1 MPLSSWVAAF
11 GLRLSPVNEGLSST
25 HHERWM
31 LRVLAA
37 IQFTNIV
44 DFMVMMPLGPQ
55 LTALFAISDAQF
67 GLLVSAYT
75 FASAGSGLLAA
86 GFVNRFERRRSLLVV
101 YAGFALGTL
110 ACALAPSYTA
120 LLVARAVAGAFGG
133 VLSAQVQTVV
143 ADAVPYAR
151 RGSAMG
157 TVMGGF
163 ALATIAGVPGALWLA
178 QRWDWH
184 APFFAIAIV
193 ALPIAIAAAR
203 MVPRLDEHL
212 RAPRSSLLGTLRKVL
227 ADANH
232 LRAMTLMACTLGAS
246 FFVLPYLTIYLATNA
261 GVALADVPLIYLAGG
276 IATFVTSRLWGR
288 LADRIG
294 KVPVYRVVVVGAACA
309 LLAVTHW
316 PAWPLAATLML
327 TTAVFVFVSG
337 RLVPGMAIVQQAAQ
351 PALRGTFL
359 SLSGA
364 VQSGSMGAASFLG
377 GLLIGRD
384 GAGQL
389 TGYGWN
395 GWAAVALSAV
405 CVVLVGRVVVRG
417 SAAVATAPSASASP
431 SALPSP
437 SPSTEPR

>member
-1 MPLSSWVAAF
+1 
-11 GLRLSPVNEGLSST
+11 VNEPPTSPRS
-25 HHERWM
+25 ERWM

-75 FASAGSGLLAA
+75 LSSAASGLLAA
-86 GFVNRFERRRSLLVV
+86 GFVDRFERRTTLLVS

-110 ACALAPSYTA
+110 GCALAPGYAT
-120 LLVARAVAGAFGG
+120 LLIARAIAGAFGG

-163 ALATIAGVPGALWLA
+163 ALATIVGVPGALWLA

-193 ALPIAIAAAR
+193 ALPIALAAAR
-203 MVPRLDEHL
+203 AVPLLDEHL
-212 RAPRSSLLGTLRKVL
+212 RAPRRSTLGTLRLVL
-227 ADANH
+227 ADSNH
-232 LRAMTLMACTLGAS
+232 LRAFALMACTLGAS

-261 GVALADVPLIYLAGG
+261 RVALADVPLVYLAGG
-276 IATFVTSRLWGR
+276 VATFVTSRLWGR

-294 KVPVYRVVVVGAACA
+294 KVPVYRGVVVGAAAA

-316 PAWPLAATLML
+316 PAWPLAATLVL

-337 RLVPGMAIVQQAAQ
+337 RLVPGMAIVGQAAQ

-359 SLSGA
+359 SLNGA
-364 VQSGSMGAASFLG
+364 VQSASMGTASFLG

-384 GAGQL
+384 GAGQM

-395 GWAAVALSAV
+395 GWAAVVLSAV
-405 CVVLVGRVVVRG
+405 CLALVGRVVLRG
-417 SAAVATAPSASASP
+417 GVAVGPASSPPS
-431 SALPSP
+431 LP
-437 SPSTEPR
+437 PR